1 MKKFSVLMGLIL
13 GLMAGAVSAAEL
25 EPVGGR
31 YIIDVRTA
39 EEWNAGHIDGAVLI
53 PHEQVGQRIGSVI
66 TDKSAPIAVY
76 CRTGR
81 RSGIAMET
89 LQKIGYTDVVNY
101 GGLEQAQQTVA
112 AARACPTGAS
122 C

>member
-1 MKKFSVLMGLIL
+1 MKKFGLLMGLIL
-13 GLMAGAVSAAEL
+13 GLIAGAVSAGEFD
-25 EPVGGR
+25 PVGGR
-31 YIIDVRTA
+31 YIIDVRTT

-89 LQKIGYTDVVNY
+89 LQKLGYTDVVNY
-101 GGLEQAQQTVA
+101 GGLEQARQTVA
-112 AARACPTGAS
+112 AALACPTGES

>member
-1 MKKFSVLMGLIL
+1 MLMGLIL

-31 YIIDVRTA
+31 YIVDVRTA

-53 PHEQVGQRIGSVI
+53 PHEQVGDRIGSVI
-66 TDKSAPIAVY
+66 ADKGAPIAVY

-89 LQKIGYTDVVNY
+89 LQKLGYTDVVNY
-101 GGLEQAQQTVA
+101 GGLEQARQTVA
-112 AARACPTGAS
+112 ASRECPAGAS